1 VLPYTAT
8 REELEH
14 SAKMVFDAILSGKVK
29 TNIFKKYALA
39 EARKAHEDLAARKF
53 TGPVV
58 LIP

>member
-1 VLPYTAT
+1 
-8 REELEH
+8 
-14 SAKMVFDAILSGKVK
+14 MVFDAILSGKVK